1 MAWLFI
7 RVDSYSQQP
16 PMGIFLP
23 AFGASA
29 CRGSMEKEWRGEGE
43 RERERERKGK
53 NFMEMCLQMRVHL
66 TPDQKFGNHY
76 ELGGKF
82 KIGYCHVDHLG
93 LVNDGV

>member
-43 RERERERKGK
+43 REEGEKRSGDVPPNESSSYARPEIWKPLRARR
-53 NFMEMCLQMRVHL
+53 Q
-66 TPDQKFGNHY
+66 
-76 ELGGKF
+76 
-82 KIGYCHVDHLG
+82 I
-93 LVNDGV
+93 